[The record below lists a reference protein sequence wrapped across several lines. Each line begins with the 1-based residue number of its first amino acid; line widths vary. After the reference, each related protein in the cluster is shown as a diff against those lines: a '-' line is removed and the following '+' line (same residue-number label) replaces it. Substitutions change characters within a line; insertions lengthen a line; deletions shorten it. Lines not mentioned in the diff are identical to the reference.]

1 MADDPAPSQPAG
13 PAPLPR
19 RDPRPLV
26 VHFLV
31 DSAICFLAVLVV
43 GLILGFGWVVLLIT
57 SLVIGAGVAPFSH
70 RAEARALAER
80 DAGAGPAPGTGAGR

>member
-1 MADDPAPSQPAG
+1 MADVPPSSQPDT
-13 PAPLPR
+13 PPPLPH

-31 DSAICFLAVLVV
+31 DSAICFLVVLVV
-43 GLILGFGWVVLLIT
+43 GLILGIGWVVLLIA
-57 SLVIGAGVAPFSH
+57 SLVIGAVVAPFSH

-80 DAGAGPAPGTGAGR
+80 DAARPPAGEDTAP

>member
-1 MADDPAPSQPAG
+1 MPDDRSASAPGA

-31 DSAICFLAVLVV
+31 DSAVCFLVVLVV
-43 GLILGFGWVVLLIT
+43 GLILGIGWVELLIA
-57 SLVIGAGVAPFSH
+57 SVVIGAIAAPLSR
-70 RAEARALAER
+70 RAEARALAAR
-80 DAGAGPAPGTGAGR
+80 DDPPAATPGSGVE

>member
-1 MADDPAPSQPAG
+1 MADDSSSLPGSPP
-13 PAPLPR
+13 PLPR

-31 DSAICFLAVLVV
+31 DSAICFLVVLVV
-43 GLILGFGWVVLLIT
+43 GLILGIGWVVLLIA
-57 SLVIGAGVAPFSH
+57 SLVIGAVVAPFSH

-80 DAGAGPAPGTGAGR
+80 EAARPTGEEPTP